1 MIKGNKFTSLF
12 LGLAAFGGIFASTAI
27 AQVNSGTPQSEID
40 SSQVMREFS
49 TAGFY
54 AIKNSP
60 RKVYNFNVGWRF
72 VKKDVAGA
80 SAKDFDDSS
89 WNVVN
94 TPHGLELLPLEAS
107 GGANYQGVAWYRK
120 KFHISKEMIKD
131 KKLVLYFESIMGK
144 SEIYLNGKLIKKH
157 YGGYLP
163 ISVDISKHVKSGIVN
178 IDDLNV
184 IAVKADNSDDT
195 EYPPGKTQKQLDFS
209 YFGGI
214 YRDVY
219 LISHNK
225 TYISDSQTAK
235 IVAGGGVFIRNKIAK
250 DNKKAMVIVK
260 TNIVNDLSV
269 STDIIIKQSL
279 YMKNN
284 SKNAVATISKTKTI
298 AMSANDSLEQS
309 LIVKNPKLWY
319 PDRPYLYNL
328 ITEVIDAKTNQVI
341 DSFRN
346 RVGIRTIKIDP
357 VKGLIL
363 NNRVFKQKLIGTNR
377 HQDFAYVGN
386 ALPNSGQFRDAKK
399 LRDAG
404 ARIIRSAH
412 YPQDPAFMDA
422 ADELGLFVIVAT
434 PGWQFFNWKSKNNFT
449 KLVVSDIQHMVRRDR
464 NYASVIMWEPI
475 LNETS
480 YPSDF
485 AKKVYDTTHNEYPYK
500 GCYAACDGH
509 AKGNEYFDV
518 IYAGGAS
525 DKLKGKK
532 ATFTREWGDNVDDWA
547 SHNSTSRVAVDWGET
562 PQLVQAY
569 HYMRPLDYDW
579 ISFDKLQ
586 KNRGQH
592 LGGTLWCGFDH
603 NRGYHPDPFYGGIM
617 DLFRRPK
624 YSYFAFRSQVP
635 AGFTHPDKTIKRGPY
650 IYIANELTPFS
661 PKDLTIFSN
670 CDEIEVSVFGKNL
683 GRFKVKNSS
692 VGLNSLVTKID
703 NVIKFMTIKN
713 KHRSRKYDEA
723 NVTVKGFIGGKE
735 VVVDKRLPSARAT
748 RLVLVPDFSGTPL
761 LADGSDI
768 VTVLAY
774 LVDGRNQ
781 IKRLNDSEVK
791 FTVTGEGQVLGDA
804 SIAANPRR
812 LEWGSA
818 PALIRATTKAGNIN
832 IKAEIITKGVHV
844 PQSAELTIKST
855 ATGQNFVYSELPET
869 AKVEV
874 EDINTAKVSVDF
886 KKKFKELNKK
896 LQKTEVELNKL
907 KLKEVERQQTEFE
920 KSTTI
925 QKQK

>member
-1 MIKGNKFTSLF
+1 MKKGFRLSSLLLSSAFLTSIASY
-12 LGLAAFGGIFASTAI
+12 AAVPHSF
-27 AQVNSGTPQSEID
+27 SGTPESEID
-40 SSQVMREFS
+40 TSSVKREFS
-49 TAGFY
+49 TANFF
-54 AIKNSP
+54 ALKNSP

-72 VKKDVAGA
+72 IKKDVPGA
-80 SAKDFDDSS
+80 SAVDFDDSK

-120 KFHISKEMIKD
+120 KFNVTKEMVD
-131 KKLVLYFESIMGK
+131 NKKLILYFESIMGK

-163 ISVDISKHVKSGIVN
+163 ISIDISEFVKAGAIN

-184 IAVKADNSDDT
+184 VAVKADNSDDT

-225 TYISDSQTAK
+225 TYVSDAQTANIK
-235 IVAGGGVFIRNKIAK
+235 AGGGVFVRNEIAK
-250 DNKKAMVIVK
+250 DCQSASVIAK
-260 TNIVNDLSV
+260 TNIVNDTSEAKTVIL
-269 STDIIIKQSL
+269 KQSL
-279 YMKNN
+279 YLKDDC
-284 SKNAVATISKTKTI
+284 KNAVATISKTVKLL
-298 AMSANDSLEQS
+298 ANSNETVEQS
-309 LIVKNPKLWY
+309 LDLKNPKLWS
-319 PDRPYLYNL
+319 PDSPYLYNL
-328 ITEVIDAKTNQVI
+328 ITEVVDVNNNEVV

-346 RVGIRTIKIDP
+346 RVGVRTIEIDP

-363 NNRVFKQKLIGTNR
+363 NNKVFEQKLIGTNR
-377 HQDFAYVGN
+377 HQDFAYIGN

-404 ARIIRSAH
+404 ARIVRSAH

-422 ADELGLFVIVAT
+422 ADELGIFVIVAT
-434 PGWQFFNWKSKNNFT
+434 PGWQFFNWKSKDNFT
-449 KLVVSDIQHMVRRDR
+449 NLVISDIQQMIRRDR

-480 YPSDF
+480 YPADF
-485 AKKVYDTTHNEYPYK
+485 AKTVYDTTHQEYPYK
-500 GCYAACDGH
+500 GCYAASDGH
-509 AKGNEYFDV
+509 AKGNEYFDL
-518 IYAGGAS
+518 IYAHGAI

-532 ATFTREWGDNVDDWA
+532 ATFTREWGDNVDDWS
-547 SHNSTSRVAVDWGET
+547 SHNSTSRVAIDWGET
-562 PQLVQAY
+562 PQLIQAY
-569 HYMRPLDYDW
+569 HYMKPPYDW
-579 ISFDKLQ
+579 ISFDKLH
-586 KNRGQH
+586 KNRPQH

-635 AGFTHPDKTIKRGPY
+635 ATFTHPDSTVKRGPY
-650 IYIANELTPFS
+650 VYIANELSPFS
-661 PKDLTIFSN
+661 PTDLTVFSN
-670 CDEIEVSVFGKNL
+670 CDEIEVSVFNKSL
-683 GRFKVKNSS
+683 GRFKVKNNET
-692 VGLNSLVTKID
+692 GLNSLVTKIE
-703 NVIKFMTIKN
+703 NVMKFMTIKG
-713 KHRSRKYDEA
+713 KHRGRKSAEA
-723 NVTVKGFIGGKE
+723 NVTIKGFVNGKE
-735 VVVDKRLPSARAT
+735 VIVDSRLPSTRAA
-748 RLVLVPDFSGTPL
+748 RLVLIPDFSGTPL

-768 VTVLAY
+768 VTVVAY
-774 LVDGRNQ
+774 LVDKNNQ

-818 PALIRATTKAGNIN
+818 PALIRATTKPGDIT
-832 IKAEIITKGVHV
+832 IKAEIISKGTHV

-855 ATGQNFVYSELPET
+855 NADQNFVYSEVAPLPVVDISQAEAQEMSSD
-869 AKVEV
+869 AKKE
-874 EDINTAKVSVDF
+874 I
-886 KKKFKELNKK
+886 KKLQKK
-896 LQKTEVELNKL
+896 LQKTEAELNSL

>member
-1 MIKGNKFTSLF
+1 MIKGNRFTSLF
-12 LGLAAFGGIFASTAI
+12 LGMAAFNCAFTLAAM

-54 AIKNSP
+54 AIKKSP

-72 VKKDVAGA
+72 VKKDVVGA
-80 SAKDFDDSS
+80 NAKDFDDSN
-89 WNVVN
+89 WKVVN

-120 KFHISKEMIKD
+120 KFNVSNEMVKN

-163 ISVDISKHVKSGIVN
+163 ISIDISKHVKSGIVN
-178 IDDLNV
+178 LDDLNV
-184 IAVKADNSDDT
+184 VAVKADNSDDT

-225 TYISDSQTAK
+225 TYVSDAQTAGL
-235 IVAGGGVFIRNKIAK
+235 IAGGGVFIRNEIAQ
-250 DNKKAMVIVK
+250 DNKSASVIVK
-260 TNIVNDLSV
+260 TNIVNDLNI
-269 STDIIIKQSL
+269 STDVIIKQSL
-279 YMKNN
+279 YLKNDCN
-284 SKNAVATISKTKTI
+284 NAVAVISNNKTM
-298 AMSANDSLEQS
+298 AQSSNSSLEQTLKVES
-309 LIVKNPKLWY
+309 PKLWS

-363 NNRVFKQKLIGTNR
+363 NNRVFNQKLIGTNR

-434 PGWQFFNWKSKNNFT
+434 PGWQFFNWKSKDNFT
-449 KLVVSDIQHMVRRDR
+449 SLVVSDIQHMVRRDR

-480 YPSDF
+480 YPADF

-500 GCYAACDGH
+500 GCYAASDGH
-509 AKGNEYFDV
+509 AKGNEHFDV
-518 IYAGGAS
+518 IYGHGALN
-525 DKLKGKK
+525 KLKGKK
-532 ATFTREWGDNVDDWA
+532 ATFTREWGDNVDDWS
-547 SHNSTSRVAVDWGET
+547 SHNSPSRVAVNWGET
-562 PQLVQAY
+562 PQLIQAY
-569 HYMRPLDYDW
+569 HYMKPLDYNW
-579 ISFDKLQ
+579 ICFDKLQ
-586 KNRGQH
+586 KNRSQH
-592 LGGTLWCGFDH
+592 FGGTLWCGFDH

-635 AGFTHPDKTIKRGPY
+635 ADFTHPDKTIKRGPY
-650 IYIANELTPFS
+650 IYIANELSPFS

-683 GRFKVKNSS
+683 GRFKVKNDSA
-692 VGLNSLVTKID
+692 GLNSLIIKID
-703 NVIKFMTIKN
+703 NVIKFMTIKG
-713 KHRSRKYDEA
+713 KHRARKYDKA
-723 NVTVKGFIGGKE
+723 NVTVKGFIDGKE
-735 VVVDKRLPSARAT
+735 VITDKRLPSTRAT

-768 VTVLAY
+768 VTVVAY
-774 LVDGRNQ
+774 LVDGKNQ

-818 PALIRATTKAGNIN
+818 PALIRATTKAGEIN

-855 ATGQNFVYSELPET
+855 TTGQDFIYSELPEMPKVEAESTET
-869 AKVEV
+869 AKM
-874 EDINTAKVSVDF
+874 DIDS
-886 KKKFKELNKK
+886 KKKLKELNKK
-896 LQKTEVELNKL
+896 LQKTENELNKL

-925 QKQK
+925 QK